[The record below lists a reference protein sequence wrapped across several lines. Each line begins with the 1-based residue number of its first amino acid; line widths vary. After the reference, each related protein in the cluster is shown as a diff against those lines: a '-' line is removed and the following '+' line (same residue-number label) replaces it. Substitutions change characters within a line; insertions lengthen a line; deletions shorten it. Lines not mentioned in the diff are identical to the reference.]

1 MLNTLLRY
9 RGGIGQVLAVS
20 VCTATVIYFQYFFE
34 WTWYVSIPVGVLA
47 FIATLISWVRFI
59 DYLEK
64 SQLRS

>member
-1 MLNTLLRY
+1 MLNKLLRHS
-9 RGGIGQVLAVS
+9 GGIGQVLALVA
-20 VCTATVIYFQYFFE
+20 CTATVIYFQYFFE

-47 FIATLISWVRFI
+47 FISTLVLWVRFI